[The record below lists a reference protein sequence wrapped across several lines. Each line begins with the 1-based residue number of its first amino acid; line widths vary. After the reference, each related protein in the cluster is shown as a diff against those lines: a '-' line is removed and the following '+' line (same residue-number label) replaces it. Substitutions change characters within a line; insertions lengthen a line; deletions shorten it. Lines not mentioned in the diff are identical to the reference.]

1 MEREDALQTP
11 GDKEDSPCRGLK
23 EGAPIVPQMVKVL
36 HFVDV
41 FSKCIEIKSKEGIVL
56 LGSIEFDK
64 EKVKELLSLS
74 ILTENVSPVGLER
87 IEGDVI
93 ESVFGPQQLLF
104 LQADSK
110 LAAKAA
116 DTAPPLVLF
125 FATAS
130 VSSL

>member
-1 MEREDALQTP
+1 MEREDALQIP
-11 GDKEDSPCRGLK
+11 GDKEDSQCRGLK

-41 FSKCIEIKSKEGIVL
+41 FSKCIEIQSKEGIVL

-87 IEGDVI
+87 IEDVI

-116 DTAPPLVLF
+116 YTATPMVLF
-125 FATAS
+125 FATPS
-130 VSSL
+130 VLSL